1 MVKFSQELSGI
12 VLSYHIFGSHLNSNW
27 ETINPEL
34 EKKNFMHVGQ
44 ILSEMWSGHP
54 VLAEYI
60 NEEEE
65 EEILKKSLEW
75 KNNHIRES
83 QYFSQ
88 IVQCLGEIAVDHSV
102 RVI

>member
-1 MVKFSQELSGI
+1 
-12 VLSYHIFGSHLNSNW
+12 
-27 ETINPEL
+27 
-34 EKKNFMHVGQ
+34 MHVGR
-44 ILSEMWSGHP
+44 ILSKMWSGHP

-60 NEEEE
+60 NEE

-88 IVQCLGEIAVDHSV
+88 IVKFLNEML
-102 RVI
+102 

>member
-1 MVKFSQELSGI
+1 
-12 VLSYHIFGSHLNSNW
+12 
-27 ETINPEL
+27 
-34 EKKNFMHVGQ
+34 MHVGQ

-60 NEEEE
+60 NEE

-88 IVQCLGEIAVDHSV
+88 IVKFLDEML
-102 RVI
+102 

>member
-1 MVKFSQELSGI
+1 MVKFSQEWSEI
-12 VLSYHIFGSHLNSNW
+12 VLPYHIFGSHLNSNW
-27 ETINPEL
+27 ETINPKL
-34 EKKNFMHVGQ
+34 EKKNFMHVGR

-60 NEEEE
+60 NEE

-88 IVQCLGEIAVDHSV
+88 IVKFLNEML
-102 RVI
+102 